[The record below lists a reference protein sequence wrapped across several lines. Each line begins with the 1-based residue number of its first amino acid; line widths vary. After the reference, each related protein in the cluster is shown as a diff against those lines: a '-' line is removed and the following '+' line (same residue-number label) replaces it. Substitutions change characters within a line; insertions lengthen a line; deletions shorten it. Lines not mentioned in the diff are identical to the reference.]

1 MMKRFAWTGLAM
13 SVTFMAFSAVMFA
26 VLPEQLLA
34 LFGANDDVMVWAIKL
49 IFWVAIFQ
57 VFDGSQ
63 VTLSAILR
71 GLTISRPVSVVT
83 FIGYWVIGIPL
94 GWWLGNRMG
103 MEAQGFWVGL
113 STSLALVALSLLVLT
128 KKKLSDFSVQLVSDP
143 TAAVLEHAAKQ
154 S

>member
-13 SVTFMAFSAVMFA
+13 SASFMAFSALMFA
-26 VLPEQLLA
+26 TVPNEILA
-34 LFGANDDVMVWAIKL
+34 LFGAQADVMEWAIKL

-71 GLTISRPVSVVT
+71 GLTISRPVTIVT
-83 FIGYWVIGIPL
+83 FLGYWVIGIPL

-113 STSLALVALSLLVLT
+113 STSLALVALSLLILT
-128 KKKLSDFSVQLVSDP
+128 KKKLLDFTVQLVSDP
-143 TAAVLEHAAKQ
+143 AAAVLEHPAKQ